1 VAFRTKLICSFVLGT
16 ILPYSIVFFTIP
28 KSRAEQRVT
37 ASVIRINLADAEFR
51 LGVSNAQL
59 SDARRELADTKILL
73 TDTQVTLLESLDDLS
88 AQRSQVASLRNDQ
101 DNVLRAL
108 NSARDLLD
116 PTFPAFS
123 LDSEDLLL
131 SVESFA
137 SSVASRLTDQ
147 HLRAVKERDEFRV
160 ANKEYADE
168 LRALRVEHF
177 ACVRQIAC
185 LTAENLQLRAE
196 IDSLRPPASA

>member
-1 VAFRTKLICSFVLGT
+1 MAFRKKLICSFVLKT

-37 ASVIRINLADAEFR
+37 AAVIRINLADAEFR

-59 SDARRELADTKILL
+59 SDARRELTDTKILL
-73 TDTQVTLLESLDDLS
+73 TDTQVTLLGSLDDLS
-88 AQRSQVASLRNDQ
+88 AQQYQIASLRNDR

-123 LDSEDLLL
+123 LDSEDLHS

-137 SSVASRLTDQ
+137 SSVTSCLTDQ
-147 HLRAVKERDEFRV
+147 HLRAVEERDDYRA

-168 LRALRVEHF
+168 LRALRAEHF
-177 ACVRQIAC
+177 AFVRQIAC
-185 LTAENLQLRAE
+185 LTAESLQLRAE

>member
-1 VAFRTKLICSFVLGT
+1 M
-16 ILPYSIVFFTIP
+16 
-28 KSRAEQRVT
+28 
-37 ASVIRINLADAEFR
+37 
-51 LGVSNAQL
+51 
-59 SDARRELADTKILL
+59 ELADTKILL

-88 AQRSQVASLRNDQ
+88 AQRSQVVSLRNDR

-123 LDSEDLLL
+123 LDSEDLLS

-137 SSVASRLTDQ
+137 SSVASRLPDQ
-147 HLRAVKERDEFRV
+147 HLRAVEERDEFRA

-168 LRALRVEHF
+168 LRALRAEHF
-177 ACVRQIAC
+177 ACVGQIAC

-196 IDSLRPPASA
+196 IDSLWPPASA

>member
-1 VAFRTKLICSFVLGT
+1 VAFRTKLICSFVLRT

-37 ASVIRINLADAEFR
+37 AAVIRINQADAEFR

-73 TDTQVTLLESLDDLS
+73 TDTQVTLLGSLDDLS
-88 AQRSQVASLRNDQ
+88 AQQSQIASLWNDR
-101 DNVLRAL
+101 DIVLRAL

-116 PTFPAFS
+116 PTFLAFS
-123 LDSEDLLL
+123 LDSEDLLY

-137 SSVASRLTDQ
+137 SSVTSRLTDQ
-147 HLRAVKERDEFRV
+147 HLRAVEERYDFRA
-160 ANKEYADE
+160 ANKEYEDE
-168 LRALRVEHF
+168 LRALRAEHF
-177 ACVRQIAC
+177 ASVRQIAC